1 VDEGFAVAGGAT
13 FAVAFDFTV
22 FFILF
27 KKDFAGAFGVNVGRV
42 GGKGATFVL
51 VLTVFFKV
59 FRIDFFAGIA
69 TGPAAGPA
77 RSPARSPAAGGEVLC
92 TLGRAARGAD
102 IYFYQI
108 FN

>member
-1 VDEGFAVAGGAT
+1 VDEG

-27 KKDFAGAFGVNVGRV
+27 KKDFTGAFGVNVGRV

-51 VLTVFFKV
+51 GLTVFFKV

-69 TGPAAGPA
+69 RGPA
-77 RSPARSPAAGGEVLC
+77 RSPPAGPDAGPAAGGEVLC